1 MHGLHAILYKELTH
15 LWILIFKRC
24 LGQTPRDTDGDSNYY
39 DLYISFFTVEST
51 GTRLMYQRCLAVTA
65 V

>member
-39 DLYISFFTVEST
+39 DLYISFFAMEST
-51 GTRLMYQRCLAVTA
+51 GTRLMH
-65 V
+65 